1 MDLVLN
7 ERQTS
12 VEPEEGAAALSAVL
26 RTLNSSRRLLFIREQ
41 V

>member
-7 ERQTS
+7 ERQIS
-12 VEPEEGAAALSAVL
+12 VEPDEGAAAVAGVL
-26 RTLNSSRRLLFIREQ
+26 RTLNSSRRLLFITEK